1 LSTESAEAL
10 ADASNIH
17 ASETTSELEALITQL
32 PRLQQAVIR
41 LVKLQG
47 YSVQE
52 AATRLQISPSA
63 VKVYTH
69 RGIKKLAEQL
79 RANR

>member
-1 LSTESAEAL
+1 
-10 ADASNIH
+10 
-17 ASETTSELEALITQL
+17 
-32 PRLQQAVIR
+32 VIR